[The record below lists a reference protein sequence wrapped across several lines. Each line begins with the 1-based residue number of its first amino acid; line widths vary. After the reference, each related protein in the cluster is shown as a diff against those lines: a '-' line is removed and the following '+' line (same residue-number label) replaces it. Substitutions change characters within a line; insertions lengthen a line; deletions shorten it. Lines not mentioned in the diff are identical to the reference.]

1 VIRSQFQ
8 PLRPSI
14 LAGDRNRGGG
24 SEVHRPRVLFD
35 DGEGVVFSKDLLDG
49 AFRPKP

>member
-1 VIRSQFQ
+1 
-8 PLRPSI
+8 
-14 LAGDRNRGGG
+14 
-24 SEVHRPRVLFD
+24 VLFD